1 MTESAGRNIPV
12 VAVLG
17 TGIMGAGMARSLLR
31 EGLPVQVWN
40 RTRSKTEALA
50 DDGAKV
56 AATPEEAVV
65 AADVVLTMLSDG
77 QAVRETITAAAPGLH
92 EGQAW
97 LQASTIGPA
106 ATTALAEEA
115 KRLGV
120 AFVDAPVLGTKQ
132 PAEQGKLLV
141 LAAGPEGVR
150 DRVQPVLDAIGQR
163 TMWVDRDGSAATAS
177 RLKLVLNSWVLS
189 VTTGIAEALSLAE
202 GLGLDPK
209 LFVDAVS
216 GGGTDMP
223 YLHNKSD
230 VIMTGDFTPSFTV
243 TLASKDAN
251 LVVGAAR
258 EAGLRLPMA
267 AAVADRF
274 RRTAELGHGEEDMAA
289 TYFAS
294 FDGGAGT

>member
-1 MTESAGRNIPV
+1 MTESAGRNPV

-31 EGLPVQVWN
+31 AGLPVQAWN
-40 RTRSKTEALA
+40 RTRSKAEALA
-50 DDGAKV
+50 GHGAKV
-56 AATPEEAVV
+56 AATPAEAV
-65 AADVVLTMLSDG
+65 AGADVVLTMLSDG

-106 ATTALAEEA
+106 ATTELALEA

-132 PAEQGKLLV
+132 PAEQGQLMV
-141 LAAGPEGVR
+141 LAAGPESVR
-150 DRVQPVLDAIGQR
+150 DRVEPVLDAIGRR
-163 TMWVDRDGSAATAS
+163 TMWLDRDGATATAS

-189 VTTGIAEALSLAE
+189 VTTGVAEALSLAE

-216 GGGTDMP
+216 GGGLDMP

-230 VIMTGDFTPSFTV
+230 VIIAGDFTPSFTV
-243 TLASKDAN
+243 TMAGKDAS
-251 LVVGAAR
+251 LIVDAAR
-258 EAGLRLPMA
+258 NAGLRLPGA

-274 RRTAELGHGEEDMAA
+274 RRAAELGHGGEDMAA
-289 TYFAS
+289 SYFAS
-294 FDGGAGT
+294 FGGGE